1 VRRLSAPALFVLL
14 TGCTSNEQPIRLDET
29 ATMLNVSDPRADKQ
43 FIKGFFNDAGQ
54 GRWTGRTFSAL
65 LKPPPTAARKG
76 AILVL
81 RFGIPGPSI
90 DRLRTIAISASV
102 NGVAVAPEEYAKAGE
117 FLYIRA
123 VPPSSFRNGNAT
135 VDFALDKA
143 LPPGANERRELG
155 VVVNTVGFEAK

>member
-1 VRRLSAPALFVLL
+1 MWRLGAPALFAILA
-14 TGCTSNEQPIRLDET
+14 GCSSNEQAIRLDEP
-29 ATMLNVSDPRADKQ
+29 ATMLNVSDPRAEKQ
-43 FIKGFFNDAGQ
+43 FVKGFFNDAGP

-90 DRLRTIAISASV
+90 DRLRTIAVSASV
-102 NGVAVAPEEYAKAGE
+102 NGLALATEEYAKAGE
-117 FLYIRA
+117 FLYIRE
-123 VPPSSFRNGNAT
+123 VPAASFRSGNAS
-135 VDFALDKA
+135 VDFSLDKA
-143 LPPGANERRELG
+143 LQPSATEHRELG